1 MNTQTNNLL
10 SVVTLIALTLSG
22 ICPAYSQRV
31 RGSFKESEFKRGFDK
46 KREAIFTPWGSRAQV
61 AELLKRATGAGKV
74 IFIVER
80 NSNGEVRAV
89 FDFPEKSGTQAS
101 YVTAITE
108 SQLLV
113 THVQRKK
120 NGYELLFLSKNPG
133 ESDFSAVWIEK
144 EGYKQAVGKLLGL
157 GVIPAKIQI
166 KPAQKSGPLTTET
179 RQWKNKSGRIV
190 EAALDG
196 IDGDKIILVKKGG
209 GRFPF
214 LIADLSMEDQQ
225 LLKQLSAAPRK
236 SESEKLELEQQSGAF
251 TGWLSFYDWNEL
263 LKVEK
268 SKGRYP
274 VYVENNKDRELR
286 GVFDAIPDGMQFKIG
301 WLDSEKDLLKM
312 DGSYKAEG
320 MTISS
325 LSFDRRNELYYGIW
339 VSKIALG
346 QVRTQLAAAGIS
358 PADIGRKV
366 KISKVVKK

>member
-1 MNTQTNNLL
+1 MKTQIKNLL
-10 SVVTLIALTLSG
+10 SIITLITLTLSG
-22 ICPAYSQRV
+22 ICPVYSQRV
-31 RGSFKESEFKRGFDK
+31 RGSFEESEFKRGFDK

-61 AELLKRATGAGKV
+61 AELLKKATGAGKV

-80 NSNGEVRAV
+80 NSNGEVRAA
-89 FDFPEKSGTQAS
+89 FDFPEKSGTQVC

-108 SQLLV
+108 SQLLAI
-113 THVQRKK
+113 HAQRKK
-120 NGYELLFLSKNPG
+120 NGYELLFLSENPG
-133 ESDFSAVWIEK
+133 ESDFCAVWIGK
-144 EGYKQAVGKLLGL
+144 EGYKQAVGKLLSL
-157 GVIPAKIQI
+157 GVTAAKIQI

-214 LIADLSMEDQQ
+214 LIADLSTEDQN
-225 LLKQLSAAPRK
+225 LLKQLSAALRK
-236 SESEKLELEQQSGAF
+236 PASEKLEAEPESGIF
-251 TGWLSFYDWNEL
+251 TEWLSFYDWNEL
-263 LKVEK
+263 LKAEK
-268 SKGRYP
+268 NKGRYP

-286 GVFDAIPDGMQFKIG
+286 GVFEAMPDGMQFKIG
-301 WLDSEKDLLKM
+301 WLDSEKNLLKM

-339 VSKIALG
+339 VSKTALA
-346 QVRTQLAAAGIS
+346 QARTQLGAAGIT
-358 PADIGRKV
+358 PADIGRKIKV
-366 KISKVVKK
+366 SKVSKK